1 VVPWF
6 AAVSLLAQI
15 PEPIRVTTQ
24 LVEIDVVV
32 RDKNGPVAGLAREDF
47 TLRDRGRP
55 QKIAVFR
62 TSSSRV
68 DRASSV
74 PPGPGEFTNRPYG
87 DVQISP
93 HAIVIVWDHLN
104 TEFEDAASGRKQV
117 LQALGQIRTGD
128 RVGLYTLDSDLHI
141 VQDFTSDSALLVEA
155 LRKYREVFLPHSLD
169 SIGSRMASTGDPVA
183 SAASGDGVPM
193 GAGMSFLAAMENYHA
208 IGNSAAYRA
217 QRTMIA
223 LKAIEQHLAGAPGRK
238 SVIWIA
244 GSFPAVAGRLASSG
258 IVVYPVDLTGVLTP
272 ASLRRDTRQL
282 PERTLVERTIARQ
295 SGGMAFVDN
304 DVRGA
309 IDQAIKDSEVSYTLG
324 FYPDRTPDAMNSL
337 KIEVARKGLDLGYR
351 NAYSGIARPD
361 SKHGTLVG
369 DALASALDA
378 TQISLHVHLTRRG
391 EGWSLALDLDPADI
405 ALENRNGR
413 RKGGL
418 DIALRQ
424 FTVDG
429 LALSTTVTK
438 ADLDFDEPQY
448 RAFVSDKHPLSLAIP
463 EPPPGLVSIRLVVAD
478 RVSGRV
484 GSLTIPVAR

>member
-1 VVPWF
+1 
-6 AAVSLLAQI
+6 
-15 PEPIRVTTQ
+15 
-24 LVEIDVVV
+24 
-32 RDKNGPVAGLAREDF
+32 
-47 TLRDRGRP
+47 
-55 QKIAVFR
+55 
-62 TSSSRV
+62 
-68 DRASSV
+68 
-74 PPGPGEFTNRPYG
+74 
-87 DVQISP
+87 
-93 HAIVIVWDHLN
+93 
-104 TEFEDAASGRKQV
+104 
-117 LQALGQIRTGD
+117 
-128 RVGLYTLDSDLHI
+128 
-141 VQDFTSDSALLVEA
+141 
-155 LRKYREVFLPHSLD
+155 
-169 SIGSRMASTGDPVA
+169 M
-183 SAASGDGVPM
+183 
-193 GAGMSFLAAMENYHA
+193 
-208 IGNSAAYRA
+208 
-217 QRTMIA
+217 
-223 LKAIEQHLAGAPGRK
+223 
-238 SVIWIA
+238 
-244 GSFPAVAGRLASSG
+244 
-258 IVVYPVDLTGVLTP
+258 
-272 ASLRRDTRQL
+272 RRDTRQL
-282 PERTLVERTIARQ
+282 PERTLMERTIARQ

-378 TQISLHVHLTRRG
+378 TQISLRVHLTKRG

-424 FTVDG
+424 FAVDG

-448 RAFVSDKHPLSLAIP
+448 RAFVNDKHPLSLAIP

-484 GSLTIPVAR
+484 GSLTIPIAR